1 MIAILMWVMCLPQ
14 VSSTFLQPVEIEP
27 GITCFELELNWDDWL
42 NDSDRLTWW
51 MSHGWIWVK
60 EMKESAPLLDL
71 DLNGSPESIDPL
83 LNEFSPDLKMPI
95 NRSLSGGGGV
105 QFHSLERCETLYQR
119 YVTNR
124 SAQLKES
131 IQ

>member
-1 MIAILMWVMCLPQ
+1 MIAILMWMMCLPQ
-14 VSSTFLQPVEIEP
+14 VSLAFSQPAEIEP
-27 GITCFELELNWDDWL
+27 GIASFEFELNWEDWL

-60 EMKESAPLLDL
+60 EMKESGPLLDL
-71 DLNGSPESIDPL
+71 DLNGSPEGINPL
-83 LNEFSPDLKMPI
+83 LNEISPDLKMPI

>member
-1 MIAILMWVMCLPQ
+1 MIAILMWMICLPQ
-14 VSSTFLQPVEIEP
+14 VSSGLAQTTEIES
-27 GITCFELELNWDDWL
+27 GTAYFECELNWEDWL

-51 MSHGWIWVK
+51 MGHGWIWVK

-71 DLNGSPESIDPL
+71 DLNSSFEGIDPL
-83 LNEFSPDLKMPI
+83 LNEILPDLKMPV

-124 SAQLKES
+124 SAQLKGS